1 MSTFV
6 NAYPQVYPQA
16 VYPEF
21 KNILFATD
29 FSQCSASALEC
40 LCAVAE
46 LHGATVRVVHVISP
60 GQDEAAALRG
70 HSESQTIQTKMT
82 DFLGEHP
89 ITGVPFEAWVA
100 RGPIAQTLM
109 NLARCEHIDL
119 IALGTR
125 GLGQRLS
132 ALGSVTGQILSE
144 APCPV
149 LTVGEHMRAHIAERL
164 GRILYATDFSPASL
178 RALPYA
184 LSLAKKKDSHLMLLY
199 VDTSEV
205 TCDWLV
211 EAAFEGKLL
220 NLLQADAHLCG
231 VEPIIAL
238 GPVANGVIDTA
249 AEHDADVIVMGSPL
263 EAPDCSVQIHLRAHC
278 PVLSV
283 R

>member
-1 MSTFV
+1 MSTLV
-6 NAYPQVYPQA
+6 KVQHPQA

-29 FSQCSASALEC
+29 FSQCSASALKC
-40 LCAVAE
+40 LRAVAE
-46 LHGATVRVVHVISP
+46 LHGSTVRLVHVISP
-60 GQDEAAALRG
+60 EYDEAAAPRG
-70 HSESQTIQTKMT
+70 QSESQTVQTKMT
-82 DFLGEHP
+82 ALLGEHP

-100 RGPIAQTLM
+100 RGPIAETLI
-109 NLARCEHIDL
+109 NLANREHIDL

-125 GLGQRLS
+125 GLRQGLPT
-132 ALGSVTGQILSE
+132 LGSVAGQILFE

-149 LTVGEHMRAHIAERL
+149 LTVGEPMRANIAERL

-184 LSLAKKKDSHLMLLY
+184 LSLAKKRDSHLMLVY
-199 VDTSEV
+199 VDSSEASS
-205 TCDWLV
+205 DWLV
-211 EAAFEGKLL
+211 EAALEGKLL
-220 NLLQADAHLCG
+220 NLLPAGAHLCS

-238 GPVANGVIDTA
+238 GSVANGVIDTA
-249 AEHDADVIVMGSPL
+249 VEHDADVIVMGSPL
-263 EAPDCSVQIHLRAHC
+263 EAPDRSMQVHARAHC

>member
-6 NAYPQVYPQA
+6 ELHPQA
-16 VYPEF
+16 VYPTF

-29 FSQCSASALEC
+29 FSPSSAFALEC
-40 LCAVAE
+40 LRAVAE
-46 LHGATVRVVHVISP
+46 LHGAIVRVVHVISP
-60 GQDEAAALRG
+60 GQNEAAPG
-70 HSESQTIQTKMT
+70 TSERQTIQKKMT
-82 DFLGEHP
+82 AFLDEHP
-89 ITGVPFEAWVA
+89 MTGVPFEAWMA
-100 RGPIAQTLM
+100 HGPIAETLID
-109 NLARCEHIDL
+109 LARCEHMDL

-125 GLGQRLS
+125 GLGERLA
-132 ALGSVTGQILSE
+132 ALGSVTGRILSQ

-149 LTVGEHMRAHIAERL
+149 LTVGEPMRSHKAERL
-164 GRILYATDFSPASL
+164 GRVLYATDFSPASL

-184 LSLAKKKDSHLMLLY
+184 LSLAKHKDSHLMLLY
-199 VDTSEV
+199 VDTGEV
-205 TCDWLV
+205 TFDYLV

-220 NLLQADAHLCG
+220 NLLPADAHLCG

-263 EAPDCSVQIHLRAHC
+263 ESPDCSIQIHLQAHC

>member
-1 MSTFV
+1 
-6 NAYPQVYPQA
+6 
-16 VYPEF
+16 
-21 KNILFATD
+21 
-29 FSQCSASALEC
+29 
-40 LCAVAE
+40 
-46 LHGATVRVVHVISP
+46 VHVISP
-60 GQDEAAALRG
+60 ERDKAALRPG
-70 HSESQTIQTKMT
+70 HSESHTIKKKMSV
-82 DFLGEHP
+82 FLDEHP

-100 RGPIAQTLM
+100 RGPIAETLID
-109 NLARCEHIDL
+109 LVRCEQIDL

-125 GLGQRLS
+125 GLGQRLP
-132 ALGSVTGQILSE
+132 ALGSVAGRILSE

-149 LTVGEHMRAHIAERL
+149 LTVGEQMRAHKAARI

-199 VDTSEV
+199 VDTREV
-205 TCDWLV
+205 TFDYLV

-220 NLLQADAHLCG
+220 NLLPADAHLCG
-231 VEPIIAL
+231 VEPIIGI

-249 AEHDADVIVMGSPL
+249 LEHDADVIVMGSPL
-263 EAPDCSVQIHLRAHC
+263 EAPDCSIQIHLQAHC